1 METNLT
7 NTINIG
13 DVVQHLCRDI
23 VGEVIKDNGSSVTII
38 DGGFNETDIG
48 QIDVL
53 KSEIEIISE

>member
-7 NTINIG
+7 NTISIG